1 MTFMSKNKG
10 IKQSSRY
17 LAMEILEK
25 IEVEK
30 AYSNLLLR
38 KVIDDK
44 ELSKEESNLLTE
56 LVYGVIQR
64 KMTLDYQLEPFIKKQ
79 KKLQNW
85 VIQLLR
91 VSLYQLEYLDR
102 IPEHAI
108 INEAGKIA
116 RNRGH
121 RGIVG
126 LVNGVLRN
134 IQREGVREVTAIE
147 PLRERLSVQYSLPLW
162 LVDEFI
168 VQIGEDETEKLAASL
183 SERPSLSLRVN
194 LKKISRKKALEELTR
209 EGYQVTPSVV
219 SPFGIIVTNGVPVET
234 RLFKEGYLA
243 VQDESSML
251 VAPALNIEPSH
262 QVLDACAAPG
272 GKTMHIATNY
282 LDVQEGGKVVALD
295 VHEHKV
301 DLIKENAIRQHV
313 ESVVEAK
320 QLDARN
326 ITDEFP
332 ENSFDR
338 VLVDAPCSGLGLMR
352 RRPEI
357 RYTKTKEDILSLQKL
372 QLEILEEVSKSLKSG
387 GELVYSTCTITN
399 LENQDVVRAFLD
411 KHSEFTLVD
420 VEYPNSDMK
429 PNEDG
434 TITIFPHQHKT
445 DGFFI
450 SKLVKK

>member
-1 MTFMSKNKG
+1 M
-10 IKQSSRY
+10 
-17 LAMEILEK
+17 
-25 IEVEK
+25 
-30 AYSNLLLR
+30 
-38 KVIDDK
+38 
-44 ELSKEESNLLTE
+44 
-56 LVYGVIQR
+56 
-64 KMTLDYQLEPFIKKQ
+64 
-79 KKLQNW
+79 
-85 VIQLLR
+85 
-91 VSLYQLEYLDR
+91 
-102 IPEHAI
+102 
-108 INEAGKIA
+108 
-116 RNRGH
+116 
-121 RGIVG
+121 
-126 LVNGVLRN
+126 
-134 IQREGVREVTAIE
+134 
-147 PLRERLSVQYSLPLW
+147 
-162 LVDEFI
+162 
-168 VQIGEDETEKLAASL
+168 
-183 SERPSLSLRVN
+183 
-194 LKKISRKKALEELTR
+194 
-209 EGYQVTPSVV
+209 
-219 SPFGIIVTNGVPVET
+219 ET

-282 LDVQEGGKVVALD
+282 LDAQEGGKVVALD

-372 QLEILEEVSKSLKSG
+372 QLEILEEVSKSLKSD
-387 GELVYSTCTITN
+387 GELVYSTCTITH
-399 LENQDVVRAFLD
+399 LENQDVIRAFLD

-420 VEYPNSDMK
+420 VEYPNSDMN

>member
-1 MTFMSKNKG
+1 MSKNKG

-116 RNRGH
+116 RKRGH

-134 IQREGVREVTAIE
+134 IQREGVREVSTIE
-147 PLRERLSVQYSLPLW
+147 PFRERLSVQYSLPLW

-282 LDVQEGGKVVALD
+282 LDAQEGGKVIALD

-338 VLVDAPCSGLGLMR
+338 VLIDAPCSGLGLMR

-372 QLEILEEVSKSLKSG
+372 QLEILEEVSKTLKSD
-387 GELVYSTCTITN
+387 GELVYSTCTITH
-399 LENQDVVRAFLD
+399 LENQDVIRAFLD

-420 VEYPNSDMK
+420 VEYPNSDMN

>member
-1 MTFMSKNKG
+1 MSNNKS

-91 VSLYQLEYLDR
+91 ISLYQMEYLDR

-116 RNRGH
+116 RKRGH

-134 IQREGVREVTAIE
+134 IQRKGVSDVSAIE

-162 LVDEFI
+162 LIDEFI
-168 VQIGEDETEKLAASL
+168 VQIGEDATEKLAASL

-194 LKKISRKKALEELTR
+194 LKKISREEALEELTS
-209 EGYQVTPSVV
+209 EGYQIIPSTV
-219 SPFGIIVTNGVPVET
+219 SPFGIIITNGVPVET

-282 LDVQEGGKVVALD
+282 LDAQEGGKVVALD
-295 VHEHKV
+295 VHEHKL
-301 DLIKENAIRQHV
+301 DLIKENAVRQHV

-338 VLVDAPCSGLGLMR
+338 ILVDAPCSGLGLMR

-357 RYTKTKEDILSLQKL
+357 RYTKTKEDIISLQKL
-372 QLEILEEVSKSLKSG
+372 QLEILEEVSKTLKSG
-387 GELVYSTCTITN
+387 GELIYSTCTITT

-434 TITIFPHQHKT
+434 TITIYPHQHNT

-450 SKLVKK
+450 SKLVKN